1 METPKVVSHL
11 RDGRKR
17 GVISSASTLLAV
29 INASV
34 F

>member
-1 METPKVVSHL
+1 METPKIVSHL
-11 RDGRKR
+11 RVGLKR
-17 GVISSASTLLAV
+17 GAISSASTLLAV